1 MRRRTG
7 GLGYSTYSRTLSGA
21 LFNYVIHLISM
32 EITELLAYWTARYD
46 EEYEAE
52 AETQDSLMDLAF
64 DDLLE
69 GLV

>member
-1 MRRRTG
+1 
-7 GLGYSTYSRTLSGA
+7 
-21 LFNYVIHLISM
+21 M